1 MDSLTI
7 TAVRKGTGLLKKKIK
22 KTHKAGRHISPIM
35 FTEKLK

>member
-22 KTHKAGRHISPIM
+22 KNPQSWQAYQSYYVY
-35 FTEKLK
+35 